1 LKALNLLLG
10 RAEELIAENFKDI
23 VHKSYSSNADYQETI
38 SGLPANYKDIKTLE
52 DLLSINY
59 KPVSVNDQLRG
70 NLIIKLKKKQFPYS
84 GIIGYDDDIVPSLNR
99 AILSFHDILLV
110 GQIGQAKTKIA
121 ETIAK
126 NLLSPIPIVE
136 GSITNDIPTS
146 VPENELVSLLN
157 DKEIIRSRPEFYV
170 STETEDKIRNN
181 RLDTKIVWID
191 GPSRF
196 RYLLATPDISV
207 KDLVGQID
215 AIKIAK
221 RGVEIYNMESYSPG
235 QLLLARHGVFC
246 VDELPVLDPRK
257 QVALLS
263 VLQEGIYTTGSYP
276 VIFKPDTRI
285 ISTANPIDYTHSG
298 KIIEPLYDRL
308 RSHIV
313 TRYPKNV
320 YDEMKIMIQEANI
333 SNPQNVTLPIFILRT
348 LAEITRIARD
358 HPEINHEKGVSVRM
372 SIHSLEVLISEAE
385 RVRSIINNIKAVPRF
400 SDIYCIRQTSKFELS
415 EIDDSYENRMNILDA
430 IISDA
435 IKKTC
440 AVYVVDI
447 PTKKIMN
454 LKNEF
459 KINKNFFVSQDITEN
474 KNNPNSY
481 QSQINKFNSLREI
494 IDIVIVNIIQDQKH
508 FEESLREN
516 ALNIEIFND
525 LKNPEYLASVTELIL
540 EGLRFT
546 DPPILDRKEGI
557 YVHI

>member
-1 LKALNLLLG
+1 M
-10 RAEELIAENFKDI
+10 ISENFKDI
-23 VHKSYSSNADYQETI
+23 VHKSYSSNANYLETI
-38 SGLPANYKDIKTLE
+38 PGLPENYEDIKTLE
-52 DLLSINY
+52 ALLAINY
-59 KPVSVNDQLRG
+59 KQVSVNDQLRG
-70 NLIIKLKKKQFPYS
+70 NLIIKLKKQQFPYS

-99 AILSFHDILLV
+99 AILSSHDILLI

-121 ETIAK
+121 DTIAK

-146 VPENELVSLLN
+146 IPEKELVSLLN
-157 DKEIIRSRPEFYV
+157 DKEIIRSRPEFFV

-181 RLDTKIVWID
+181 RLGTKIMWID
-191 GPSRF
+191 GHSRF
-196 RYLLATPDISV
+196 KYLLATPDISV

-246 VDELPVLDPRK
+246 IDELPVLDPRK

-276 VIFKPDTRI
+276 VMFKPDTRI

-308 RSHIV
+308 KSHII

-320 YDEMKIMIQEANI
+320 YDEMMIMIQESNI
-333 SNPQNVTLPIFILRT
+333 SNPENVVLPIFILRT
-348 LAEITRIARD
+348 IAEITRIARD

-372 SIHSLEVLISEAE
+372 SIHSLELLISEAE

-400 SDIYCIRQTSKFELS
+400 SDIYCVHQTSKFELS
-415 EIDDSYENRMNILDA
+415 EIDDSYENRMNILDT
-430 IISDA
+430 IISNA

-440 AVYVVDI
+440 ALYIVDI
-447 PTKKIMN
+447 PPEKLIK

-459 KINKNFFVSQDITEN
+459 KINKTFFVSQDITGN
-474 KNNPNSY
+474 KNNPKSY
-481 QSQINKFNSLREI
+481 QSQIDKFDSLREI
-494 IDIVIVNIIQDQKH
+494 ITIVTDNIIQDQKH
-508 FEESLREN
+508 FEERLREIG
-516 ALNIEIFND
+516 LNIDYFND
-525 LKNPEYLASVTELIL
+525 MKDPEFLASVTELIL

-557 YVHI
+557 YVHK

>member
-1 LKALNLLLG
+1 M
-10 RAEELIAENFKDI
+10 ISENFKDI

-38 SGLPANYKDIKTLE
+38 SGLPENYKEIKTLE

-59 KPVSVNDQLRG
+59 KPVFVNNQLRG
-70 NLIIKLKKKQFPYS
+70 NLIIKLKKQEFPYS

-99 AILSFHDILLV
+99 AILSSHDILLV

-146 VPENELVSLLN
+146 IPEDELVSLLN
-157 DKEIIRSRPEFYV
+157 DKEVIRSRPEFYV

-191 GPSRF
+191 GHSRF

-246 VDELPVLDPRK
+246 IDELPVLDPRK

-308 RSHIV
+308 RSHII

-333 SNPQNVTLPIFILRT
+333 SNPQNVMLPIFILRT

-400 SDIYCIRQTSKFELS
+400 SDINCIRQTSKFELS
-415 EIDDSYENRMNILDA
+415 EIDDSYENRMNILDT

-435 IKKTC
+435 IKRTC
-440 AVYVVDI
+440 AIYVVDI
-447 PTKKIMN
+447 PPEKIMN
-454 LKNEF
+454 LRNEF
-459 KINKNFFVSQDITEN
+459 KINKNFFVSQDITGNE
-474 KNNPNSY
+474 NNPKSY
-481 QSQINKFNSLREI
+481 QSQINKFKSLREI
-494 IDIVIVNIIQDQKH
+494 IDIVTVNIIQDQKH
-508 FEESLREN
+508 FEESLSEN

-525 LKNPEYLASVTELIL
+525 LKNAEYLASVTELIL

-546 DPPILDRKEGI
+546 DPPILDRREGI

>member
-1 LKALNLLLG
+1 
-10 RAEELIAENFKDI
+10 LISENFKDI

-38 SGLPANYKDIKTLE
+38 TGLPENYKEIKVLE

-59 KPVSVNDQLRG
+59 KPVFVNNQLRG
-70 NLIIKLKKKQFPYS
+70 NLIIKLKKQEFPYS

-99 AILSFHDILLV
+99 AILSSHDILLV

-157 DKEIIRSRPEFYV
+157 DKEVIRSRPEFYV

-191 GPSRF
+191 GHSRF

-246 VDELPVLDPRK
+246 IDELPVLDPRK

-308 RSHIV
+308 RSHII

-333 SNPQNVTLPIFILRT
+333 SNPQNVMLPIFILRT

-400 SDIYCIRQTSKFELS
+400 SDINCIRQTSKFELS
-415 EIDDSYENRMNILDA
+415 EIDDSYENRMNILDT

-435 IKKTC
+435 IKRTC
-440 AVYVVDI
+440 AIYVVDI
-447 PTKKIMN
+447 PPEKIMN
-454 LKNEF
+454 LRNEF
-459 KINKNFFVSQDITEN
+459 KINKNFFVSQDITGNE
-474 KNNPNSY
+474 NNPKSY

-494 IDIVIVNIIQDQKH
+494 IDIVTVNIIQDQKH
-508 FEESLREN
+508 FEESLSEN
-516 ALNIEIFND
+516 ALKFEIFND
-525 LKNPEYLASVTELIL
+525 LKNAEYLASVTELIL

-546 DPPILDRKEGI
+546 DPPILDRREGI

>member
-1 LKALNLLLG
+1 M
-10 RAEELIAENFKDI
+10 ISENFKNI
-23 VHKSYSSNADYQETI
+23 VHKSYSSNVDYQETV
-38 SGLPANYKDIKTLE
+38 SGLPENYNDIKTLD

-70 NLIIKLKKKQFPYS
+70 NLIIKLKKQEFPYS
-84 GIIGYDDDIVPSLNR
+84 GIIGYDDDIAPSLNR

-146 VPENELVSLLN
+146 IPENELVSLLN

-191 GPSRF
+191 GHSRF
-196 RYLLATPDISV
+196 RYLLATPDVSV

-235 QLLLARHGVFC
+235 QLLLARHGIFC
-246 VDELPVLDPRK
+246 IDELPVLDPRK

-333 SNPQNVTLPIFILRT
+333 SNPQNVMLPIFILRT

-447 PTKKIMN
+447 PPEKIMN

-494 IDIVIVNIIQDQKH
+494 IDIVTVNIIQDQKH
-508 FEESLREN
+508 FEESLSKN
-516 ALNIEIFND
+516 GLNIEIFNKPKD
-525 LKNPEYLASVTELIL
+525 PEYLASVTELIL

-557 YVHI
+557 YVRI

>member
-1 LKALNLLLG
+1 
-10 RAEELIAENFKDI
+10 LITENFKDI
-23 VHKSYSSNADYQETI
+23 VHKSYNSNPNYLETVP
-38 SGLPANYKDIKTLE
+38 GLPENYKDIKTLE

-59 KPVSVNDQLRG
+59 KHVSANDQLRG
-70 NLIIKLKKKQFPYS
+70 NLIIKLKRQQFPYS
-84 GIIGYDDDIVPSLNR
+84 GIIGYDEDIVPSLNR
-99 AILSFHDILLV
+99 AILSSHDILLV

-121 ETIAK
+121 ETVAK
-126 NLLSPIPIVE
+126 NLLSPIPTVE
-136 GSITNDIPTS
+136 GSITNDIPTLI
-146 VPENELVSLLN
+146 PESELVSLLN
-157 DKEIIRSRPEFYV
+157 DKEITRARPEFYV

-196 RYLLATPDISV
+196 KYLLATPDISV

-246 VDELPVLDPRK
+246 IDELPVLDPRK

-308 RSHIV
+308 KSHII
-313 TRYPKNV
+313 TRYPKKV
-320 YDEMKIMIQEANI
+320 YDEMMIMVQEANI
-333 SNPQNVTLPIFILRT
+333 SKIRNIVLPIFILRT
-348 LAEITRIARD
+348 LAEITRIARG

-372 SIHSLEVLISEAE
+372 SIHSLEILISEAE
-385 RVRSIINNIKAVPRF
+385 RVRGIINNIKAVPRF
-400 SDIYCIRQTSKFELS
+400 SDIYSIRQTSKFELS
-415 EIDDSYENRMNILDA
+415 EIDDSYENRMNILDT

-435 IKKTC
+435 
-440 AVYVVDI
+440 V
-447 PTKKIMN
+447 KKICAHYVTDLPPEKLIS

-459 KINKNFFVSQDITEN
+459 KINKTFHVSQDITSN
-474 KNNPNSY
+474 SKGPKSY
-481 QSQINKFNSLREI
+481 QAQVSKFDSLRGI
-494 IDIVIVNIIQDQKH
+494 MDIVAVNIAQDQKH
-508 FEESLREN
+508 FEVALREN
-516 ALNIEIFND
+516 AINFDTLRD
-525 LKNPEYLASVTELIL
+525 TKDPEYLASVTELIL

>member
-1 LKALNLLLG
+1 M
-10 RAEELIAENFKDI
+10 ISENFRDI
-23 VHKSYSSNADYQETI
+23 VHKSYNSDPDYKQTL
-38 SGLPANYKDIKTLE
+38 SGIPENYKEIKTLE
-52 DLLSINY
+52 NLLSINY
-59 KPVSVNDQLRG
+59 KHASVNDQLRG
-70 NLIIKLKKKQFPYS
+70 NLITKLKEQQFPYS
-84 GIIGYDDDIVPSLNR
+84 GIIGYDDDIIPSLNR
-99 AILSFHDILLV
+99 AILSSHDILLV

-121 ETIAK
+121 ETVAK

-136 GSITNDIPTS
+136 GSITNDIPTLI
-146 VPENELVSLLN
+146 PEDELVLLLD

-191 GPSRF
+191 GPSRYK
-196 RYLLATPDISV
+196 YLLATPDISV

-246 VDELPVLDPRK
+246 IDELPVLDPRK

-298 KIIEPLYDRL
+298 KIIEPLYDRMK
-308 RSHIV
+308 SHII
-313 TRYPKNV
+313 TRYPQKV
-320 YDEMKIMIQEANI
+320 DDEMMIMVQEARI
-333 SNPQNVTLPIFILRT
+333 SNSRNVVLPIFMLRT

-372 SIHSLEVLISEAE
+372 SIHSLEILISEAE
-385 RVRSIINNIKAVPRF
+385 RVRGVINNIKSVPRF
-400 SDIYCIRQTSKFELS
+400 SDIYSIRQTSKFELS
-415 EIDDSYENRMNILDA
+415 EIDDSHENRMNILDA
-430 IISDA
+430 IISEA
-435 IKKTC
+435 IKKVC
-440 AVYVVDI
+440 AYYVIGVPPEKLI
-447 PTKKIMN
+447 N

-459 KINKNFFVSQDITEN
+459 KVNKTFHVSQDFTAN
-474 KNNPNSY
+474 TKNSNSY
-481 QSQINKFNSLREI
+481 QSQVAKFSSLKEI
-494 IDIVIVNIIQDQKH
+494 IDIIMNNISQDQKH
-508 FEESLREN
+508 FEESLLQNSIDVRTVKVTK
-516 ALNIEIFND
+516 D
-525 LKNPEYLASVTELIL
+525 PEFLSSVTELIL

-546 DPPILDRKEGI
+546 DPPILDRKEGV
-557 YVHI
+557 YVHT

>member
-1 LKALNLLLG
+1 MIS
-10 RAEELIAENFKDI
+10 EDFKVI
-23 VHKSYSSNADYQETI
+23 VHKSYNSDPDYKQSVLGLPENYQE
-38 SGLPANYKDIKTLE
+38 IKTLE

-59 KPVSVNDQLRG
+59 KHVSVSDQLRG
-70 NLIIKLKKKQFPYS
+70 NLITKLKSQQFPYS

-99 AILSFHDILLV
+99 AILSSHDMLLV

-121 ETIAK
+121 ETVAK

-136 GSITNDIPTS
+136 GSITNDIPTLI
-146 VPENELVSLLN
+146 PESELVSLLN
-157 DKEIIRSRPEFYV
+157 DKEITRSRPEFYV

-181 RLDTKIVWID
+181 RLDTKIFWID
-191 GPSRF
+191 GPSRYK
-196 RYLLATPDISV
+196 YLLATPDISV

-246 VDELPVLDPRK
+246 IDELPVLDPRK

-276 VIFKPDTRI
+276 VIFKPNTRI

-298 KIIEPLYDRL
+298 KIIEPLYDRM
-308 RSHIV
+308 RSHII
-313 TRYPKNV
+313 TRYPKKV
-320 YDEMKIMIQEANI
+320 YDEMMIMVQEAKI
-333 SNPQNVTLPIFILRT
+333 SNSRNVVLPIFILRT

-372 SIHSLEVLISEAE
+372 SIHSLEILISEAE
-385 RVRSIINNIKAVPRF
+385 RVRGIINNIKAVPRF
-400 SDIYCIRQTSKFELS
+400 SDIYSIRQTSKFELS
-415 EIDDSYENRMNILDA
+415 EIDDSHENRMNILDA
-430 IISDA
+430 IISEA
-435 IKKTC
+435 IKKVC
-440 AVYVVDI
+440 AKYVTNV
-447 PTKKIMN
+447 PPERLMN

-459 KINKNFFVSQDITEN
+459 KINKAFHVSQDISGGG
-474 KNNPNSY
+474 KNPKSY
-481 QSQINKFNSLREI
+481 ESQVNKFSSLSEI
-494 IDIVIVNIIQDQKH
+494 MDIVINNISQDQKH
-508 FEESLREN
+508 FEESLLEN
-516 ALNIEIFND
+516 SINVD
-525 LKNPEYLASVTELIL
+525 TSKDTKDPEYLSSVTELVL

-557 YVHI
+557 YAHA

>member
-1 LKALNLLLG
+1 
-10 RAEELIAENFKDI
+10 LISENFKDI

-38 SGLPANYKDIKTLE
+38 TGLPENYKEIKVLE

-59 KPVSVNDQLRG
+59 KPVFVNNQLRG
-70 NLIIKLKKKQFPYS
+70 NLIIKLKKQEFPYS

-99 AILSFHDILLV
+99 AILSSHDILLV

-146 VPENELVSLLN
+146 IPENELVSLLN
-157 DKEIIRSRPEFYV
+157 DKEVIRSRPEFYV

-191 GPSRF
+191 GHSRF

-246 VDELPVLDPRK
+246 IDELPVLDPRK

-308 RSHIV
+308 RSHII

-333 SNPQNVTLPIFILRT
+333 SNPQNVMLPIFILRT

-400 SDIYCIRQTSKFELS
+400 SDINCIRQTSKFELS
-415 EIDDSYENRMNILDA
+415 EIDDSYENRMNILDT

-435 IKKTC
+435 IKRTC
-440 AVYVVDI
+440 AIYVVDI
-447 PTKKIMN
+447 PPEKIMN
-454 LKNEF
+454 LRNEF
-459 KINKNFFVSQDITEN
+459 KINKNFFVSQDITGNE
-474 KNNPNSY
+474 NNPKSY

-494 IDIVIVNIIQDQKH
+494 IDIVTVNIIQDQKH
-508 FEESLREN
+508 FEESLSEN
-516 ALNIEIFND
+516 ALKFEIFND
-525 LKNPEYLASVTELIL
+525 LKNAEYLASVTELIL

-546 DPPILDRKEGI
+546 DPPILDRREGI

>member
-1 LKALNLLLG
+1 
-10 RAEELIAENFKDI
+10 
-23 VHKSYSSNADYQETI
+23 
-38 SGLPANYKDIKTLE
+38 
-52 DLLSINY
+52 
-59 KPVSVNDQLRG
+59 
-70 NLIIKLKKKQFPYS
+70 
-84 GIIGYDDDIVPSLNR
+84 
-99 AILSFHDILLV
+99 
-110 GQIGQAKTKIA
+110 
-121 ETIAK
+121 
-126 NLLSPIPIVE
+126 
-136 GSITNDIPTS
+136 
-146 VPENELVSLLN
+146 
-157 DKEIIRSRPEFYV
+157 
-170 STETEDKIRNN
+170 
-181 RLDTKIVWID
+181 
-191 GPSRF
+191 
-196 RYLLATPDISV
+196 
-207 KDLVGQID
+207 
-215 AIKIAK
+215 
-221 RGVEIYNMESYSPG
+221 
-235 QLLLARHGVFC
+235 
-246 VDELPVLDPRK
+246 
-257 QVALLS
+257 
-263 VLQEGIYTTGSYP
+263 
-276 VIFKPDTRI
+276 
-285 ISTANPIDYTHSG
+285 
-298 KIIEPLYDRL
+298 
-308 RSHIV
+308 
-313 TRYPKNV
+313 
-320 YDEMKIMIQEANI
+320 
-333 SNPQNVTLPIFILRT
+333 
-348 LAEITRIARD
+348 
-358 HPEINHEKGVSVRM
+358 M

-525 LKNPEYLASVTELIL
+525 LKNPEYLASVTELVL

>member
-1 LKALNLLLG
+1 M
-10 RAEELIAENFKDI
+10 ISENFKEI
-23 VHKSYSSNADYQETI
+23 VHKSYNSNPDYKQTVY
-38 SGLPANYKDIKTLE
+38 GLPENYTKIKTLE

-59 KPVSVNDQLRG
+59 KHTSVSDQLRG
-70 NLIIKLKKKQFPYS
+70 NLITKLKEQQFPYS
-84 GIIGYDDDIVPSLNR
+84 GIIGYDDDIIPSLNR
-99 AILSFHDILLV
+99 AILSSHDILLV

-121 ETIAK
+121 ETVAK

-136 GSITNDIPTS
+136 GSITNDIPTLI
-146 VPENELVSLLN
+146 PENELVSLLD
-157 DKEIIRSRPEFYV
+157 DKEITRSKPEFYV
-170 STETEDKIRNN
+170 STETEDNIRNN

-191 GPSRF
+191 GPSRYK
-196 RYLLATPDISV
+196 YLLATPDISV

-246 VDELPVLDPRK
+246 IDELPVLDPRK

-298 KIIEPLYDRL
+298 KIIEPLYDRMK
-308 RSHIV
+308 SHII
-313 TRYPKNV
+313 TRYPQNV
-320 YDEMKIMIQEANI
+320 NDEMMIMVQEARIPN
-333 SNPQNVTLPIFILRT
+333 SRNVVLPIFMLRT

-385 RVRSIINNIKAVPRF
+385 RVRGIINNIKSVPRF
-400 SDIYCIRQTSKFELS
+400 SDIYSIRQTSKFELS
-415 EIDDSYENRMNILDA
+415 EIDDSYENRMNILDV
-430 IISDA
+430 IISEA
-435 IKKTC
+435 IKKVC
-440 AVYVVDI
+440 AYYVIDV
-447 PTKKIMN
+447 PPEKLMN

-459 KINKNFFVSQDITEN
+459 KVNKTFHVSQDITDN
-474 KNNPNSY
+474 TKNPNSY
-481 QSQINKFNSLREI
+481 QSQVGKFSSLKEI
-494 IDIVIVNIIQDQKH
+494 MDIVINNISQDQKH
-508 FEESLREN
+508 FEESLLEN
-516 ALNIEIFND
+516 SINVHSIKD
-525 LKNPEYLASVTELIL
+525 TKDPEYLSSVTELIL

-546 DPPILDRKEGI
+546 DPPILDRKEGV
-557 YVHI
+557 YVHK

>member
-1 LKALNLLLG
+1 V
-10 RAEELIAENFKDI
+10 ISENFKDI
-23 VHKSYSSNADYQETI
+23 VHKSYNSIPDYLETVP
-38 SGLPANYKDIKTLE
+38 GLPENYKDIKTLE

-59 KPVSVNDQLRG
+59 KHVSANDQLRG
-70 NLIIKLKKKQFPYS
+70 NLIIKLKRLQFPYS
-84 GIIGYDDDIVPSLNR
+84 GIIGYDEDIVPSLNR
-99 AILSFHDILLV
+99 AILSSHDILLV

-121 ETIAK
+121 ETVAK

-136 GSITNDIPTS
+136 GSITNDIPTLI
-146 VPENELVSLLN
+146 PESELVSLLN
-157 DKEIIRSRPEFYV
+157 DKEITRARPEFYV

-181 RLDTKIVWID
+181 RFDTKIVWID

-196 RYLLATPDISV
+196 KYLLATPDISV

-246 VDELPVLDPRK
+246 IDELPVLDPRK

-276 VIFKPDTRI
+276 VIFKPDTKI

-308 RSHIV
+308 KSHII
-313 TRYPKNV
+313 TRYPKMV
-320 YDEMKIMIQEANI
+320 YDEMMIMVQEANI
-333 SNPQNVTLPIFILRT
+333 SKIRNIVLPIFILRT
-348 LAEITRIARD
+348 LAEITRIARG

-372 SIHSLEVLISEAE
+372 SIHSLEILISEAE
-385 RVRSIINNIKAVPRF
+385 RVRGIINNIKAVPRF
-400 SDIYCIRQTSKFELS
+400 SDIYSIRQTSKFELS
-415 EIDDSYENRMNILDA
+415 EIDDSYENRMNILDT

-435 IKKTC
+435 IKKIC
-440 AVYVVDI
+440 AHYVADLPPEKLI
-447 PTKKIMN
+447 S

-459 KINKNFFVSQDITEN
+459 KINKTFHVSQDITSN
-474 KNNPNSY
+474 SKGPKSY
-481 QSQINKFNSLREI
+481 QAQVSKFDSLREI
-494 IDIVIVNIIQDQKH
+494 MDIVTDNIAQDQKH
-508 FEESLREN
+508 FEVALREN
-516 ALNIEIFND
+516 AINFD
-525 LKNPEYLASVTELIL
+525 TLKDTKDPEYLASVTELIL

>member
-1 LKALNLLLG
+1 MIS
-10 RAEELIAENFKDI
+10 EDFKVI
-23 VHKSYSSNADYQETI
+23 VHKSYNSDADYKQ
-38 SGLPANYKDIKTLE
+38 SVLGLPENYKEIKTLE

-59 KPVSVNDQLRG
+59 KHVSVNDQLRG
-70 NLIIKLKKKQFPYS
+70 NLITKLKSQQFPYS

-99 AILSFHDILLV
+99 AILSSHDMLLV

-121 ETIAK
+121 ETVAK

-146 VPENELVSLLN
+146 IPESELVSLLN
-157 DKEIIRSRPEFYV
+157 DKEITRSRPEFYV

-191 GPSRF
+191 GPSRYK
-196 RYLLATPDISV
+196 YLLATPDISV

-246 VDELPVLDPRK
+246 IDELPVLDPRK

-276 VIFKPDTRI
+276 VIFKPNTRI
-285 ISTANPIDYTHSG
+285 IATANPIDYTHSG
-298 KIIEPLYDRL
+298 KIIEPLYDRMK
-308 RSHIV
+308 SHII
-313 TRYPKNV
+313 TRYPKKV
-320 YDEMKIMIQEANI
+320 YDEMMIMVQEAKI
-333 SNPQNVTLPIFILRT
+333 SNSRNVVLPIFILRT

-372 SIHSLEVLISEAE
+372 SIHSLEILISEAE
-385 RVRSIINNIKAVPRF
+385 RVRGIINNVKAVPRF
-400 SDIYCIRQTSKFELS
+400 SDIYSIRQTSKFELS
-415 EIDDSYENRMNILDA
+415 EIDDSHENRINILDA

-435 IKKTC
+435 IKKVC
-440 AVYVVDI
+440 AQYVTNV
-447 PTKKIMN
+447 PPERLMN

-459 KINKNFFVSQDITEN
+459 KINKAFHVSQDISGSA
-474 KNNPNSY
+474 KNPKSY
-481 QSQINKFNSLREI
+481 ESQVNKFSSLREI
-494 IDIVIVNIIQDQKH
+494 MDIVINNISQDQKH
-508 FEESLREN
+508 FEESLLEN
-516 ALNIEIFND
+516 AINVD
-525 LKNPEYLASVTELIL
+525 TSKDTKDPEYLSSVTELVL

-557 YVHI
+557 YAHA

>member
-1 LKALNLLLG
+1 
-10 RAEELIAENFKDI
+10 LISENFKDI
-23 VHKSYSSNADYQETI
+23 VHKSYSSNANYLETI
-38 SGLPANYKDIKTLE
+38 PGLPENYEDIKTLE
-52 DLLSINY
+52 ALLAINY
-59 KPVSVNDQLRG
+59 KQVSVNDQLRG
-70 NLIIKLKKKQFPYS
+70 NLIIKLKKQQFPYS

-99 AILSFHDILLV
+99 AILSSHDILLI

-146 VPENELVSLLN
+146 IPEKELVSLLN
-157 DKEIIRSRPEFYV
+157 DKEIIRSRPEFFV

-181 RLDTKIVWID
+181 RLGTKIMWID
-191 GPSRF
+191 GHSRF
-196 RYLLATPDISV
+196 KYLLATPDISV

-246 VDELPVLDPRK
+246 IDELPVLDPRK

-276 VIFKPDTRI
+276 VMFKPDTRI

-308 RSHIV
+308 KSHIV

-320 YDEMKIMIQEANI
+320 YDEMMIMIQESNI
-333 SNPQNVTLPIFILRT
+333 SNPENVVLPIFILRT
-348 LAEITRIARD
+348 IAEITRIARD

-372 SIHSLEVLISEAE
+372 SIHSLELLISEAE

-400 SDIYCIRQTSKFELS
+400 SDIYCVHQTSKFELS
-415 EIDDSYENRMNILDA
+415 EIDDSYENRMNILDT
-430 IISDA
+430 IISNA

-440 AVYVVDI
+440 ALYIVDI
-447 PTKKIMN
+447 PPEKLIK

-459 KINKNFFVSQDITEN
+459 KINKTFFVSQDITGN
-474 KNNPNSY
+474 KNNPKSY
-481 QSQINKFNSLREI
+481 QSQIDKFDSLREI
-494 IDIVIVNIIQDQKH
+494 ITIVTDNIIQDQKH
-508 FEESLREN
+508 FEERLREIG
-516 ALNIEIFND
+516 LNIDNFND
-525 LKNPEYLASVTELIL
+525 MKDPEFLASVTEMIL

-557 YVHI
+557 YVHK

>member
-1 LKALNLLLG
+1 
-10 RAEELIAENFKDI
+10 LISENFKDI
-23 VHKSYSSNADYQETI
+23 VHKSYSSNANYLETI
-38 SGLPANYKDIKTLE
+38 PGLPENYEDIKTLE

-59 KPVSVNDQLRG
+59 KHVSVNDQLRG
-70 NLIIKLKKKQFPYS
+70 NLIIKLKKQQFPYS

-99 AILSFHDILLV
+99 AILSSHDILLI

-146 VPENELVSLLN
+146 IPEKELVSLLN
-157 DKEIIRSRPEFYV
+157 DKQIIRSRPEFFV

-181 RLDTKIVWID
+181 RLDTKIMWID
-191 GPSRF
+191 GHSRF
-196 RYLLATPDISV
+196 KYLLATPDISV

-246 VDELPVLDPRK
+246 IDELPVLDPRK

-276 VIFKPDTRI
+276 VMFKPDTRI

-308 RSHIV
+308 KSHII

-320 YDEMKIMIQEANI
+320 YDEMMIMIQEANI
-333 SNPQNVTLPIFILRT
+333 SNPENVVLPIFILRT
-348 LAEITRIARD
+348 IAEITRIARD

-372 SIHSLEVLISEAE
+372 SIHSLELLISEAE
-385 RVRSIINNIKAVPRF
+385 RVRSIIYNIKAVPRF
-400 SDIYCIRQTSKFELS
+400 SDIYCVHQTSKFELS
-415 EIDDSYENRMNILDA
+415 EIDDSYENRMNILDT

-440 AVYVVDI
+440 ALYIVDI
-447 PTKKIMN
+447 PPEELIN

-459 KINKNFFVSQDITEN
+459 KINKTFFVSQDITGN
-474 KNNPNSY
+474 KNNPKSY
-481 QSQINKFNSLREI
+481 QSQIGKFDSLREI
-494 IDIVIVNIIQDQKH
+494 INIVTDNIIQDQKH
-508 FEESLREN
+508 FEERLREIG
-516 ALNIEIFND
+516 LNIDNFND
-525 LKNPEYLASVTELIL
+525 MKDPEFLASVTELIL

-557 YVHI
+557 YVHK

>member
-1 LKALNLLLG
+1 M
-10 RAEELIAENFKDI
+10 ISENFKDI
-23 VHKSYSSNADYQETI
+23 VHKSYNSNPDYLETVP
-38 SGLPANYKDIKTLE
+38 GLPENYKDIKTLE

-59 KPVSVNDQLRG
+59 KHVSANDQLRG
-70 NLIIKLKKKQFPYS
+70 NLIIKLKRQQFPYS
-84 GIIGYDDDIVPSLNR
+84 GIIGYDEDIVPSLNR
-99 AILSFHDILLV
+99 AILSSHDILLV

-121 ETIAK
+121 ETVAK

-136 GSITNDIPTS
+136 GSITNDIPTLI
-146 VPENELVSLLN
+146 PESELVSLLK
-157 DKEIIRSRPEFYV
+157 DKEITRPRPEFYV

-181 RLDTKIVWID
+181 RLDTKIIWID
-191 GPSRF
+191 GFSRF
-196 RYLLATPDISV
+196 KYLLATPDISV

-246 VDELPVLDPRK
+246 IDELPVLDPRK

-263 VLQEGIYTTGSYP
+263 VLQEGMYTTGSYP

-308 RSHIV
+308 KSHIV
-313 TRYPKNV
+313 TRYPKKV
-320 YDEMKIMIQEANI
+320 YDEMMIMVQEANI
-333 SNPQNVTLPIFILRT
+333 SNIRNVVLPIFILRT
-348 LAEITRIARD
+348 LAEITRIARG

-372 SIHSLEVLISEAE
+372 SIHSLEILISEAE
-385 RVRSIINNIKAVPRF
+385 RVRGIIYNIKAVPRF
-400 SDIYCIRQTSKFELS
+400 SDIYSIHQTSKFELS
-415 EIDDSYENRMNILDA
+415 EIDDSYENRMNILDT

-435 IKKTC
+435 
-440 AVYVVDI
+440 V
-447 PTKKIMN
+447 KKICAHYVADLPPEKLTS

-459 KINKNFFVSQDITEN
+459 KINKTFHVSQDITSN
-474 KNNPNSY
+474 SKSPKSY
-481 QSQINKFNSLREI
+481 QVQVSKFDSLREI
-494 IDIVIVNIIQDQKH
+494 MDIVTENIAEDQKH
-508 FEESLREN
+508 FEEALREN
-516 ALNIEIFND
+516 AIDFD
-525 LKNPEYLASVTELIL
+525 TFRDKKDPEYLASVTELIL

-557 YVHI
+557 YVNI

>member
-1 LKALNLLLG
+1 MIS
-10 RAEELIAENFKDI
+10 EDFKVI
-23 VHKSYSSNADYQETI
+23 VHKSYNSDPDYKQ
-38 SGLPANYKDIKTLE
+38 SVLGLPENYKEIKTLE

-59 KPVSVNDQLRG
+59 KHVSVNDQLRG
-70 NLIIKLKKKQFPYS
+70 NLITKLKSQQFPYS

-99 AILSFHDILLV
+99 AILSSHDMLLV

-136 GSITNDIPTS
+136 GSITNDIPTLI
-146 VPENELVSLLN
+146 PESELVSLLN
-157 DKEIIRSRPEFYV
+157 DKEITRSRPEFYV

-191 GPSRF
+191 GPSRYK
-196 RYLLATPDISV
+196 YLLATPDISV

-246 VDELPVLDPRK
+246 IDELPVLDPRK

-276 VIFKPDTRI
+276 VIFKPNTRI

-298 KIIEPLYDRL
+298 KIIEPLYDRMK
-308 RSHIV
+308 SHIV
-313 TRYPKNV
+313 TRYPKKV
-320 YDEMKIMIQEANI
+320 YDEMMIMVQEAKI
-333 SNPQNVTLPIFILRT
+333 SNSHNVVLPIFILRT

-372 SIHSLEVLISEAE
+372 SIHSLEILISEAE
-385 RVRSIINNIKAVPRF
+385 RVRGIINNIKAVPRF
-400 SDIYCIRQTSKFELS
+400 SDIYSIRQTSKFELS
-415 EIDDSYENRMNILDA
+415 EIDDSHENRMNILDA

-435 IKKTC
+435 IKKVC
-440 AVYVVDI
+440 AQYLTNV
-447 PTKKIMN
+447 PPERLMN

-459 KINKNFFVSQDITEN
+459 KINKAFHVSQDISGSA
-474 KNNPNSY
+474 KNPKSY
-481 QSQINKFNSLREI
+481 ESQVNKFSSLREI
-494 IDIVIVNIIQDQKH
+494 MDIVINNISKDQKH
-508 FEESLREN
+508 FEESLLEN
-516 ALNIEIFND
+516 AINVD
-525 LKNPEYLASVTELIL
+525 TSKDTKDPEYLSSVTELVL

-557 YVHI
+557 YAHA

>member
-1 LKALNLLLG
+1 M
-10 RAEELIAENFKDI
+10 ISENFKDI

-70 NLIIKLKKKQFPYS
+70 NLIIKLKKKQFPYL

-181 RLDTKIVWID
+181 RLDTKIIWID
-191 GPSRF
+191 GPNRF

-494 IDIVIVNIIQDQKH
+494 IDIVIVNIIEDQKH

>member
-1 LKALNLLLG
+1 M
-10 RAEELIAENFKDI
+10 ISENFKDI
-23 VHKSYSSNADYQETI
+23 VHKSYSSNANYLETI
-38 SGLPANYKDIKTLE
+38 PGLPENYEDIKTLE

-59 KPVSVNDQLRG
+59 KHVSVNDQLRG
-70 NLIIKLKKKQFPYS
+70 NLIIKLKKQQFPYS

-99 AILSFHDILLV
+99 AILSSHDILLI

-146 VPENELVSLLN
+146 IPEKELVSLLN
-157 DKEIIRSRPEFYV
+157 DKQIIRSRPEFFV

-181 RLDTKIVWID
+181 RLDTKIMWID
-191 GPSRF
+191 GHSRF
-196 RYLLATPDISV
+196 KYLLATPDISV

-215 AIKIAK
+215 AMKIAK

-246 VDELPVLDPRK
+246 IDELPVLDPRK

-276 VIFKPDTRI
+276 VMFKPDTRI

-308 RSHIV
+308 KSHII

-320 YDEMKIMIQEANI
+320 YDEMMIMIQEANI
-333 SNPQNVTLPIFILRT
+333 SNPENVVLPIFIIRT
-348 LAEITRIARD
+348 IAEITRIARD

-372 SIHSLEVLISEAE
+372 SIHSLELLISEAE

-400 SDIYCIRQTSKFELS
+400 SDIYCVHQTSKFELS
-415 EIDDSYENRMNILDA
+415 EIDDSYENRMNILDT

-440 AVYVVDI
+440 ALYIVDI
-447 PTKKIMN
+447 PPEELIN

-459 KINKNFFVSQDITEN
+459 KINKTFFVSQDITGN
-474 KNNPNSY
+474 KNNPKSY
-481 QSQINKFNSLREI
+481 QSQIGKFDSLREI
-494 IDIVIVNIIQDQKH
+494 INIVTDNIIQDQKH
-508 FEESLREN
+508 FEERLREIG
-516 ALNIEIFND
+516 LNIDNFND
-525 LKNPEYLASVTELIL
+525 MKDPEFLASVTELIL

-557 YVHI
+557 YVHK

>member
-1 LKALNLLLG
+1 
-10 RAEELIAENFKDI
+10 LISENFKDI

-38 SGLPANYKDIKTLE
+38 SGLPENYKEIKTLE

-59 KPVSVNDQLRG
+59 KPVFVNNQLRG
-70 NLIIKLKKKQFPYS
+70 NLIIKLKKQEFPYS

-99 AILSFHDILLV
+99 AILSSHDILLV

-146 VPENELVSLLN
+146 IPENQLVSLLN
-157 DKEIIRSRPEFYV
+157 DKEVIRSRPEFYV

-191 GPSRF
+191 GHSRF

-246 VDELPVLDPRK
+246 IDELPVLDPRK

-308 RSHIV
+308 RSHII

-333 SNPQNVTLPIFILRT
+333 SNRQNVMLPIFILRT

-400 SDIYCIRQTSKFELS
+400 SDINCIRQTSKFELS

-435 IKKTC
+435 IKRTC
-440 AVYVVDI
+440 SVYVVDI
-447 PTKKIMN
+447 PPEKIMN
-454 LKNEF
+454 LRNEF
-459 KINKNFFVSQDITEN
+459 KINKNFFVSQDITGNE
-474 KNNPNSY
+474 NNPKSY
-481 QSQINKFNSLREI
+481 QSQINKFKSLREI
-494 IDIVIVNIIQDQKH
+494 IDIVTVNIIQDQKH
-508 FEESLREN
+508 FEESLSEN
-516 ALNIEIFND
+516 ALNIGIFND
-525 LKNPEYLASVTELIL
+525 LKNAEYLASVTELVL

-546 DPPILDRKEGI
+546 DPPILDRREGI

>member
-1 LKALNLLLG
+1 
-10 RAEELIAENFKDI
+10 LISENFKDI
-23 VHKSYSSNADYQETI
+23 VHKSYSSNGNYLETI
-38 SGLPANYKDIKTLE
+38 PGLPENYEDIKTLE

-59 KPVSVNDQLRG
+59 KHVSVNDQLRG
-70 NLIIKLKKKQFPYS
+70 NLIIKLKKQQFPYS

-99 AILSFHDILLV
+99 AILSSHDILLI

-146 VPENELVSLLN
+146 IPEKELVSLLN
-157 DKEIIRSRPEFYV
+157 DKEIIRSKPEFFV
-170 STETEDKIRNN
+170 STETEDKLRNN
-181 RLDTKIVWID
+181 RLDTKIMWID
-191 GPSRF
+191 GHSRF
-196 RYLLATPDISV
+196 KYLLATPDISV

-246 VDELPVLDPRK
+246 IDELPVLDPRK

-276 VIFKPDTRI
+276 VMFKPDTRI

-308 RSHIV
+308 KSHII

-320 YDEMKIMIQEANI
+320 YDEMMIMIQESNI
-333 SNPQNVTLPIFILRT
+333 SNPENVVLPIFILRT
-348 LAEITRIARD
+348 IAEITRIARD

-372 SIHSLEVLISEAE
+372 SIHSLELLISEAE

-400 SDIYCIRQTSKFELS
+400 SDIYCVHQTSKFELS
-415 EIDDSYENRMNILDA
+415 EIDDSYENRMNILDT
-430 IISDA
+430 IISNA

-440 AVYVVDI
+440 ALYVVDI
-447 PTKKIMN
+447 PPEKLIK

-459 KINKNFFVSQDITEN
+459 KINKTFFVSQDITGN
-474 KNNPNSY
+474 KNNPKSY
-481 QSQINKFNSLREI
+481 QSQIDKFDSLREI
-494 IDIVIVNIIQDQKH
+494 INIVTDNIIQDQKH
-508 FEESLREN
+508 FEARLREIG
-516 ALNIEIFND
+516 LNIDNFND
-525 LKNPEYLASVTELIL
+525 MKDAEFLASITELIL

-557 YVHI
+557 YVHK

>member
-1 LKALNLLLG
+1 M
-10 RAEELIAENFKDI
+10 ISENFKDI
-23 VHKSYSSNADYQETI
+23 VHKSYSSEPDYKQEFP
-38 SGLPANYKDIKTLE
+38 GLPENYKEIKTLE

-59 KPVSVNDQLRG
+59 KHLSVNDQLRE
-70 NLIIKLKKKQFPYS
+70 NLIIKLKGKQFPYS
-84 GIIGYDDDIVPSLNR
+84 GIIGYDEDIVPSLNR
-99 AILSFHDILLV
+99 AILSSHDLLLV

-121 ETIAK
+121 ETVAK
-126 NLLSPIPIVE
+126 NLLSPIPVVQ
-136 GSITNDIPTS
+136 GSITNDIPTLI
-146 VPENELVSLLN
+146 PEDELVSLLN
-157 DKEIIRSRPEFYV
+157 DKEITRSRPEFYV

-191 GPSRF
+191 GPSRYK
-196 RYLLATPDISV
+196 YLLATPDISV

-246 VDELPVLDPRK
+246 IDELPVLDPRK

-298 KIIEPLYDRL
+298 KIIEPLYDRMK
-308 RSHIV
+308 SHII
-313 TRYPKNV
+313 TRYPKKV
-320 YDEMKIMIQEANI
+320 YDEMMIMVQEARI
-333 SNPQNVTLPIFILRT
+333 SNSSNVVLPIFILRT

-372 SIHSLEVLISEAE
+372 SIHSLEILISEAE
-385 RVRSIINNIKAVPRF
+385 RVRAIINNIKAVPRF
-400 SDIYCIRQTSKFELS
+400 SDIYSIHQTSKFELS
-415 EIDDSYENRMNILDA
+415 EIDDSHENRMNILDA

-435 IKKTC
+435 IKKVC
-440 AVYVVDI
+440 AHYVTDI
-447 PTKKIMN
+447 PPEKLLN

-459 KINKNFFVSQDITEN
+459 KINKTFHVSQDITGN
-474 KNNPNSY
+474 TKNPKSY
-481 QSQINKFNSLREI
+481 QSQVSKFSSLKEI
-494 IDIVIVNIIQDQKH
+494 MDIVINNISQDQKH
-508 FEESLREN
+508 FDESLLEN
-516 ALNIEIFND
+516 AINVDTIKD
-525 LKNPEYLASVTELIL
+525 MKDPEYLSSVTELIL

-557 YVHI
+557 YVHR

>member
-1 LKALNLLLG
+1 M
-10 RAEELIAENFKDI
+10 ISENFKDI
-23 VHKSYSSNADYQETI
+23 VHKSYSSNGNYLETI
-38 SGLPANYKDIKTLE
+38 PGLPENYEDIKTLE

-59 KPVSVNDQLRG
+59 KHVLVNDQLRG
-70 NLIIKLKKKQFPYS
+70 NLIIKLKRQQFPYS

-99 AILSFHDILLV
+99 AILSSHDILLI

-146 VPENELVSLLN
+146 IPEKELVSLLN
-157 DKEIIRSRPEFYV
+157 DKEIIRSRPEFFV
-170 STETEDKIRNN
+170 STETEDKLRNN
-181 RLDTKIVWID
+181 RLDTKIMWID
-191 GPSRF
+191 GHSRF
-196 RYLLATPDISV
+196 KYLLATPDISV

-246 VDELPVLDPRK
+246 IDELPVLDPRK

-276 VIFKPDTRI
+276 VMFKPDTRI

-308 RSHIV
+308 KSHII

-320 YDEMKIMIQEANI
+320 YDEMMIMIQESNI
-333 SNPQNVTLPIFILRT
+333 SNPENVVLPIFILRT
-348 LAEITRIARD
+348 IAEITRIARD

-372 SIHSLEVLISEAE
+372 SIHSLELLISEAE

-400 SDIYCIRQTSKFELS
+400 SDIYCVHQTSKFELS
-415 EIDDSYENRMNILDA
+415 EIDDSYENRMNILDT
-430 IISDA
+430 IISNA

-440 AVYVVDI
+440 ALYVVDI
-447 PTKKIMN
+447 PPEKLIK

-459 KINKNFFVSQDITEN
+459 KINKTFFVSQDITGN
-474 KNNPNSY
+474 KNNPKSY
-481 QSQINKFNSLREI
+481 QSQIDKFDSLREI
-494 IDIVIVNIIQDQKH
+494 INIVTDNIIQDQKH
-508 FEESLREN
+508 FEARLREIG
-516 ALNIEIFND
+516 LNIDNFND
-525 LKNPEYLASVTELIL
+525 MKDAEFLASVTELIL

-557 YVHI
+557 YVHK

>member
-1 LKALNLLLG
+1 
-10 RAEELIAENFKDI
+10 LISENFKDI
-23 VHKSYSSNADYQETI
+23 VHKSYNSNPDYLETVP
-38 SGLPANYKDIKTLE
+38 GLPENYKDIKTLE

-59 KPVSVNDQLRG
+59 KHVSTSDQLRG
-70 NLIIKLKKKQFPYS
+70 NLIIKLKRQQFPYS
-84 GIIGYDDDIVPSLNR
+84 GIIGYDEDIVPSLNR
-99 AILSFHDILLV
+99 AILSSHDILLV

-121 ETIAK
+121 ETVAK

-136 GSITNDIPTS
+136 GSITNDIPTLI
-146 VPENELVSLLN
+146 PESELVSLLK
-157 DKEIIRSRPEFYV
+157 DKEITRARPEFYV

-181 RLDTKIVWID
+181 RLDTKIIWID

-196 RYLLATPDISV
+196 KYLLATPDISV

-246 VDELPVLDPRK
+246 IDELPVLDPRK

-308 RSHIV
+308 KSHIV
-313 TRYPKNV
+313 TRYPKKV
-320 YDEMKIMIQEANI
+320 YDEMMIMVQEAHI
-333 SNPQNVTLPIFILRT
+333 SNIRNIVLPIFILRT
-348 LAEITRIARD
+348 LAEITRIARV

-372 SIHSLEVLISEAE
+372 SIHSLEILISEAE
-385 RVRSIINNIKAVPRF
+385 RVRGIINNIKAVPRF
-400 SDIYCIRQTSKFELS
+400 SDIYSIHQTSKFELS
-415 EIDDSYENRMNILDA
+415 EIDDSYENRMNILDT

-435 IKKTC
+435 
-440 AVYVVDI
+440 V
-447 PTKKIMN
+447 KKICAHYVADLPPEKLTS

-459 KINKNFFVSQDITEN
+459 KINKTFHVSQDITSDS
-474 KNNPNSY
+474 KGHKSY
-481 QSQINKFNSLREI
+481 QAQVSKFDSLREI
-494 IDIVIVNIIQDQKH
+494 MDIVTENIAQDQEH
-508 FEESLREN
+508 FEEALREN
-516 ALNIEIFND
+516 AINFD
-525 LKNPEYLASVTELIL
+525 TLKDTKDPEYLASVTELIL

>member
-1 LKALNLLLG
+1 MIS
-10 RAEELIAENFKDI
+10 EDFKVI
-23 VHKSYSSNADYQETI
+23 VHESYNSDPDYKQ
-38 SGLPANYKDIKTLE
+38 SVLGLPENYKEIKTLE

-59 KPVSVNDQLRG
+59 KHVSVNDQLRG
-70 NLIIKLKKKQFPYS
+70 NLITKLKSQQFPYS

-99 AILSFHDILLV
+99 AILSSHDILLV

-121 ETIAK
+121 ETVAK
-126 NLLSPIPIVE
+126 NLLSPIPVVE
-136 GSITNDIPTS
+136 GSITNDIPILI
-146 VPENELVSLLN
+146 PEDELVSLLN
-157 DKEIIRSRPEFYV
+157 DREITRSRPEFYV

-191 GPSRF
+191 GPSRYK
-196 RYLLATPDISV
+196 YLLATPDISV

-246 VDELPVLDPRK
+246 IDELPVLDPRK

-276 VIFKPDTRI
+276 VIFKPNTRI

-298 KIIEPLYDRL
+298 KIIEPLYDRMK
-308 RSHIV
+308 SHII
-313 TRYPKNV
+313 TRYPKKV
-320 YDEMKIMIQEANI
+320 YDEMMIMVQEAKI
-333 SNPQNVTLPIFILRT
+333 SNSRNVVLPIFILRT

-358 HPEINHEKGVSVRM
+358 HPEINQEKGVSVRM
-372 SIHSLEVLISEAE
+372 SIHSLEILISEAE
-385 RVRSIINNIKAVPRF
+385 RVRGIINNVKAVPRF
-400 SDIYCIRQTSKFELS
+400 SDIYSIRQTSKFELS
-415 EIDDSYENRMNILDA
+415 EIDDSHENRMNILDA

-435 IKKTC
+435 IKKVS
-440 AVYVVDI
+440 AQYVTNVPPDRL
-447 PTKKIMN
+447 MN

-459 KINKNFFVSQDITEN
+459 KINKAFHVSQDISGSA
-474 KNNPNSY
+474 KNPKSY
-481 QSQINKFNSLREI
+481 QSQVNKFSSLREI
-494 IDIVIVNIIQDQKH
+494 MDIVINNISQDQKH
-508 FEESLREN
+508 FEESLLEN
-516 ALNIEIFND
+516 AINVDTSKDMED
-525 LKNPEYLASVTELIL
+525 PEYLSSVTELVL

-557 YVHI
+557 YAHA

>member
-1 LKALNLLLG
+1 
-10 RAEELIAENFKDI
+10 LISENFKDI

-348 LAEITRIARD
+348 LAEITRIARN

-494 IDIVIVNIIQDQKH
+494 IDIVIVNIIEDQKH

>member
-1 LKALNLLLG
+1 M
-10 RAEELIAENFKDI
+10 ISENFGDI
-23 VHKSYSSNADYQETI
+23 VHKSYNSNPKYKQTV
-38 SGLPANYKDIKTLE
+38 SGLPENYKEIKTLE

-59 KPVSVNDQLRG
+59 KHASVNDQLRE
-70 NLIIKLKKKQFPYS
+70 NLIIKLKEQQFPYS
-84 GIIGYDDDIVPSLNR
+84 GIIGYDDDIIPSLNR
-99 AILSFHDILLV
+99 AILSAHDILLV

-121 ETIAK
+121 ETVAN

-136 GSITNDIPTS
+136 GSITNDIPTLI
-146 VPENELVSLLN
+146 PENELVSLLE

-170 STETEDKIRNN
+170 STETEDNIRNN

-191 GPSRF
+191 GPSRYK
-196 RYLLATPDISV
+196 YLLATPDISV

-246 VDELPVLDPRK
+246 IDELPVLDPRK

-298 KIIEPLYDRL
+298 KIIEPLYDRMK
-308 RSHIV
+308 SHII
-313 TRYPKNV
+313 TRYPQKV
-320 YDEMKIMIQEANI
+320 DDEMMIMVQEARI
-333 SNPQNVTLPIFILRT
+333 SNSHNVVIPVFILRT

-372 SIHSLEVLISEAE
+372 SIHSLEILISEAE
-385 RVRSIINNIKAVPRF
+385 RVRGIINNIKAVPRF
-400 SDIYCIRQTSKFELS
+400 SDIYSIRQTSKFELS
-415 EIDDSYENRMNILDA
+415 EIDDSHENRMNILDV
-430 IISDA
+430 IISEA
-435 IKKTC
+435 IKKVC
-440 AVYVVDI
+440 AYYVTDI
-447 PTKKIMN
+447 PHEKLMN

-459 KINKNFFVSQDITEN
+459 KVNKNFHVSQDITGN
-474 KNNPNSY
+474 TKNPNSY
-481 QSQINKFNSLREI
+481 QSQVAKFRSLKEI
-494 IDIVIVNIIQDQKH
+494 MDIVINNISLDQKN
-508 FEESLREN
+508 FEQSLLEN
-516 ALNIEIFND
+516 SINIHTIND
-525 LKNPEYLASVTELIL
+525 TKDPEYLSSVTELIL

-546 DPPILDRKEGI
+546 DPPILDRKEGL
-557 YVHI
+557 YVHT

>member
-1 LKALNLLLG
+1 M
-10 RAEELIAENFKDI
+10 ISENFKDI
-23 VHKSYSSNADYQETI
+23 VHKSYSSNANYLETI
-38 SGLPANYKDIKTLE
+38 PGLPENYEDIKTLE

-59 KPVSVNDQLRG
+59 KHVLVNDQLRG
-70 NLIIKLKKKQFPYS
+70 NLIIKLKKQQFPYS

-99 AILSFHDILLV
+99 AILSSHDILLI

-146 VPENELVSLLN
+146 VPEKELVSLLN
-157 DKEIIRSRPEFYV
+157 DKEIIRSRPEFFV

-181 RLDTKIVWID
+181 RLDTKIMWID
-191 GPSRF
+191 GHSRF
-196 RYLLATPDISV
+196 KYLLATPDISV

-246 VDELPVLDPRK
+246 IDELPVLDPRK

-276 VIFKPDTRI
+276 VMFKPDTRI

-308 RSHIV
+308 KSHII

-320 YDEMKIMIQEANI
+320 YDEMMIMIQESNI
-333 SNPQNVTLPIFILRT
+333 SNPENVVLPIFILRT
-348 LAEITRIARD
+348 IAEITRIARD

-372 SIHSLEVLISEAE
+372 SIHSLELLISEAE

-400 SDIYCIRQTSKFELS
+400 SDIYCVHQTSKFELS
-415 EIDDSYENRMNILDA
+415 EIDDSYENRMNILDT
-430 IISDA
+430 IISNA

-440 AVYVVDI
+440 ALYIVDI
-447 PTKKIMN
+447 PPEKLIK

-459 KINKNFFVSQDITEN
+459 KINKTFFVSQDITGN
-474 KNNPNSY
+474 KNNPKSY
-481 QSQINKFNSLREI
+481 QSQIDKFDSLREI
-494 IDIVIVNIIQDQKH
+494 ITIVTDNIIQDQKH
-508 FEESLREN
+508 FEERLREIG
-516 ALNIEIFND
+516 LNIDIFND
-525 LKNPEYLASVTELIL
+525 MKDPEFLASVTELIL

-557 YVHI
+557 YVHK

>member
-1 LKALNLLLG
+1 M
-10 RAEELIAENFKDI
+10 ISENFKDI
-23 VHKSYSSNADYQETI
+23 VHKSYSSNGNYLETI
-38 SGLPANYKDIKTLE
+38 PGLPENYEDIKTLE

-59 KPVSVNDQLRG
+59 KYVSVNDQLRG
-70 NLIIKLKKKQFPYS
+70 NLIIKLKRQQFPYS

-99 AILSFHDILLV
+99 AILSSHDILLI

-146 VPENELVSLLN
+146 IPEKELVSLLN
-157 DKEIIRSRPEFYV
+157 DKEIIRSRPEFFV

-181 RLDTKIVWID
+181 RLDTKIMWID
-191 GPSRF
+191 GHSRF
-196 RYLLATPDISV
+196 KYLLATPDISV

-246 VDELPVLDPRK
+246 IDELPVLDPRK

-276 VIFKPDTRI
+276 VMFKPDTRI

-308 RSHIV
+308 KSHII

-320 YDEMKIMIQEANI
+320 YDEMMIMIQESNI
-333 SNPQNVTLPIFILRT
+333 SNPENVVLPIFILRT
-348 LAEITRIARD
+348 IAEITRIARD

-372 SIHSLEVLISEAE
+372 SIHSLELLISEAE

-400 SDIYCIRQTSKFELS
+400 SDIYCVHQTSKFELS
-415 EIDDSYENRMNILDA
+415 EIDDSYENRMNILDT
-430 IISDA
+430 IISNA

-440 AVYVVDI
+440 ALYVVDI
-447 PTKKIMN
+447 PPEKLIK

-459 KINKNFFVSQDITEN
+459 KINKTFFVSQDITGN
-474 KNNPNSY
+474 KNNPKSY
-481 QSQINKFNSLREI
+481 QSQIDKFDSLREI
-494 IDIVIVNIIQDQKH
+494 INIVTDNIIQDQKH
-508 FEESLREN
+508 FEARLREIG
-516 ALNIEIFND
+516 LNIDNFND
-525 LKNPEYLASVTELIL
+525 MKDPEFLASVTELIL

-557 YVHI
+557 YVHK

>member
-1 LKALNLLLG
+1 
-10 RAEELIAENFKDI
+10 LISEDFKVI
-23 VHKSYSSNADYQETI
+23 VHKSYNSDPDYKQ
-38 SGLPANYKDIKTLE
+38 SVLGLPENYKEIRTLE

-59 KPVSVNDQLRG
+59 KHVSVNDQLRG
-70 NLIIKLKKKQFPYS
+70 NLITKLKSQQFPYS

-99 AILSFHDILLV
+99 AILSSHDMLLV

-121 ETIAK
+121 ETVAK
-126 NLLSPIPIVE
+126 NLLSPIPVVE
-136 GSITNDIPTS
+136 GSITNDIPTLI
-146 VPENELVSLLN
+146 PENELVSLLN
-157 DKEIIRSRPEFYV
+157 DKEITRSRPEFYV

-181 RLDTKIVWID
+181 RFDTKIVWID
-191 GPSRF
+191 GPSRYK
-196 RYLLATPDISV
+196 YLLATPDISV

-246 VDELPVLDPRK
+246 IDELPVLDPRK

-276 VIFKPDTRI
+276 VIFKPNTRI

-298 KIIEPLYDRL
+298 KIIEPLYDRMK
-308 RSHIV
+308 SHII
-313 TRYPKNV
+313 TRYPKKV
-320 YDEMKIMIQEANI
+320 YDEMMIMVQEAKI
-333 SNPQNVTLPIFILRT
+333 SNPRNVVLPIFILRT

-372 SIHSLEVLISEAE
+372 SIHSLEILISEAE
-385 RVRSIINNIKAVPRF
+385 RVRGIINNIKAVPRF
-400 SDIYCIRQTSKFELS
+400 SDIYSIRQTSKFELS
-415 EIDDSYENRMNILDA
+415 EIDDSHENRMNILDA

-435 IKKTC
+435 IKKVC
-440 AVYVVDI
+440 AQYVTNV
-447 PTKKIMN
+447 PPERLMN

-459 KINKNFFVSQDITEN
+459 KINKAFHVSQDITGSS
-474 KNNPNSY
+474 KNPNSY
-481 QSQINKFNSLREI
+481 QSQVNKFGSLREI
-494 IDIVIVNIIQDQKH
+494 IDIVINNISQDQKH
-508 FEESLREN
+508 FEESLLEN
-516 ALNIEIFND
+516 AINVD
-525 LKNPEYLASVTELIL
+525 TSKDTKDPEYLSSVTELVL

-557 YVHI
+557 YAHA

>member
-1 LKALNLLLG
+1 M
-10 RAEELIAENFKDI
+10 ISENFKDI
-23 VHKSYSSNADYQETI
+23 VHKSYSSNVDYQETI
-38 SGLPANYKDIKTLE
+38 SGLPENFKDIKTLE

-59 KPVSVNDQLRG
+59 KLVSVNDQLRG
-70 NLIIKLKKKQFPYS
+70 NLIIKLKKQEFPYS
-84 GIIGYDDDIVPSLNR
+84 GIIGYDDDIAPSLNR

-146 VPENELVSLLN
+146 IPENELVSLLN

-235 QLLLARHGVFC
+235 QLLLARHGIFC
-246 VDELPVLDPRK
+246 IDELPVLDPRK

-494 IDIVIVNIIQDQKH
+494 IDIVIVNIIEDQKH

-525 LKNPEYLASVTELIL
+525 LKNPEYLASVTELVL